1 MATGGEGINLGFNP
15 ILLRVLRIFRIARL
29 LRLVRSAKGLRT
41 LLYTISE
48 SLPALLNVFG
58 LLSLLCI
65 IYAVLGMSLFGYVVE
80 QPRLGLGGYTTFE
93 DFGGAM
99 LLVLQMA
106 TSEGWTAVMRA
117 CMVAEPLC
125 GARAGVQFDVGG
137 EVKDDCGPG
146 YGVVAVLYFVS
157 YQLFGALVMMNL
169 MLGIVVN
176 SFSTTSTKEYMLVS
190 ETVMLEFQEE
200 WRKLDPAS
208 TYFISCHYLPTLIRA
223 LLPPLGFESGKDT
236 PNALVN
242 ARIRRA
248 WLPVREGRVQFQ
260 EVLFALSRLQAGQSL
275 PDCELRQYLDK
286 QARKHLELKEFKGAP
301 VDWTAHEFVAAELMQ
316 ASFRGFCAREE
327 LHRARQ
333 RRIKGDRKEAAFLL
347 SSRLLTDFITEE
359 SETAS
364 TAVKE
369 AAAEAAAEAATK
381 AAALTQAP
389 DQVADAET
397 IAAAVLIQD
406 GWRWLQERRVTSFA
420 MLIINLAMRKWARR
434 WIAKNRP
441 PLVAPPDA
449 EAEADAATGE
459 AGGGEAGRG
468 GLLLLQEVS
477 NWASQLF
484 SPDAGAPAAAAPAA
498 AEPAAAAPAPAAP
511 ASPEA
516 RGRSIAVLDP

>member
-1 MATGGEGINLGFNP
+1 
-15 ILLRVLRIFRIARL
+15 
-29 LRLVRSAKGLRT
+29 
-41 LLYTISE
+41 
-48 SLPALLNVFG
+48 
-58 LLSLLCI
+58 
-65 IYAVLGMSLFGYVVE
+65 
-80 QPRLGLGGYTTFE
+80 
-93 DFGGAM
+93 
-99 LLVLQMA
+99 
-106 TSEGWTAVMRA
+106 
-117 CMVAEPLC
+117 
-125 GARAGVQFDVGG
+125 
-137 EVKDDCGPG
+137 
-146 YGVVAVLYFVS
+146 
-157 YQLFGALVMMNL
+157 
-169 MLGIVVN
+169 
-176 SFSTTSTKEYMLVS
+176 MLVS

-236 PNALVN
+236 PNAQVN

-286 QARKHLELKEFKGAP
+286 QARKHLELKELKGAP

-381 AAALTQAP
+381 AAEGVTQGP
-389 DQVADAET
+389 DQVADPET
-397 IAAAVLIQD
+397 VAAAVLIQD
-406 GWRWLQERRVTSFA
+406 GWRWLQERRITSFA

-434 WIAKNRP
+434 WIAKNRKQV
-441 PLVAPPDA
+441 VAPPDA